1 MASSLPILAIKG
13 TLPEDILK
21 NGNNGYVIENSEE
34 LAQKIIHIL
43 KNNDLRDQMGKNSNE
58 MVQKFDWK
66 NVVESIID
74 EYQSI
79 NS

>member
-1 MASSLPILAIKG
+1 MKKVLLRGPLLTSSGYGEHARQLKQFDNVIG
-13 TLPEDILK
+13 TLR
-21 NGNNGYVIENSEE
+21 N
-34 LAQKIIHIL
+34 
-43 KNNDLRDQMGKNSNE
+43 QMGKNSNQ

>member
-21 NGNNGYVIENSEE
+21 DGDNGYVIENSEE

-43 KNNDLRDQMGKNSNE
+43 KNNDLRDQMGEKSNK

-66 NVVESIID
+66 KVAESILD